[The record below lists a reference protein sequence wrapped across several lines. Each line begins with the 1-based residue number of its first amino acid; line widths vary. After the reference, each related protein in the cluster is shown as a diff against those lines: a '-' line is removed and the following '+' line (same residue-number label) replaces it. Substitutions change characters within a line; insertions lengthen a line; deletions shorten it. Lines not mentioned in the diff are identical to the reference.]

1 MKLTAW
7 RELSPQ
13 LMSYFDFLKKTSQ
26 LKMSLP
32 DRDIPAWRHFSK
44 RQYVQGNPPPGVGL
58 HFPSQTLSGKAR
70 SIVRL

>member
-1 MKLTAW
+1 
-7 RELSPQ
+7 
-13 LMSYFDFLKKTSQ
+13 
-26 LKMSLP
+26 MSLP
-32 DRDIPAWRHFSK
+32 DKDIPAWRHFSK